1 MEPHTHTMSQLF
13 SQLGQHSDAAAI
25 ARFITAYRPLPGE
38 IRLSDAAFWTPTQAA
53 FLHEAIQDDS
63 DWSEIVDQLNSAL
76 HAQR

>member
-1 MEPHTHTMSQLF
+1 MEQHTHTMSHLF
-13 SQLGQHSDAAAI
+13 SQLGQDSDAAAI
-25 ARFITAYRPLPGE
+25 AHFITTYRSLPGG

-53 FLHEAIQDDS
+53 FLREAIQDDS